1 MCTLGARWETPCG
14 ETTMPEQEE
23 EIGAR
28 ARLKEAEDAVRSQPA
43 AAMRLSTFLRAFER
57 KGKLSRK
64 DRLRIVEQSLLLL
77 NMNYVHL
84 PLKRAMHAVDP
95 IQRLKLLR
103 FRLLEMK
110 ESEMPSEMRF
120 HQRMMEIFASTR
132 DLHTMYLLPAPFK
145 DHVAYLP
152 FLIEQYFERNGKT
165 ARVEK
170 FTVSRV
176 VKEFYQSIPN
186 AGPEVLSFEAGVE
199 VLYWNGVPI
208 RRAIELNGESQAGSN
223 IDARFARGL
232 DNLTIRPLET
242 SLPPDEI
249 WVNVTYRSRTG
260 KIFTLNQEWLV
271 HGPGA
276 AGTPALASKSTRKKR
291 AAIDIKKTKINQLR
305 KTLFVPRSVPVRKSL
320 QHILYA
326 ETRTVDGREFGYIR
340 LFSFDVDDPDEF
352 VRDFARVIKSDGFPQ
367 EGLII
372 DVRGNGG
379 GKIRAGER
387 LLQLFTP
394 RRIKP
399 ELFEFLNTP
408 LNLDVCRLA
417 PKSWQLD
424 QWAESIAESVVTG
437 STYSS
442 GFPLNSE
449 ESCNDI
455 GQTYYGPVVLITD
468 ALSYSTTDMFAAGF
482 QDNEIGEILGT
493 SDNTGAGGANV
504 WWYQDLVNAVSDSP
518 HSPFKP
524 LPKGA
529 DILLAVRR
537 SIRVGRHAGR
547 PLEELGIIPDQR
559 HHMTKRDVLNSNEDL
574 VARAAKILAK
584 KPVYALSVKPFTPK
598 KGARG
603 IIVTA
608 VSKILSSDSDK
619 KISRLDVYLG
629 GRPYKSF
636 DARDGAIQARRI
648 TLGRSG
654 GRKAELLLEARDS
667 ANNLVAVC
675 RRAR

>member
-1 MCTLGARWETPCG
+1 
-14 ETTMPEQEE
+14 MPEQKE

-152 FLIEQYFERNGKT
+152 FLIEQYFERNGKG

-170 FTVSRV
+170 FMVSRV

-249 WVNVTYRSRTG
+249 WVNVTYRSRIG

-271 HGPGA
+271 HGTGA

-379 GKIRAGER
+379 GRIRAGER

-482 QDNEIGEILGT
+482 QDNEIGEVLGT

-504 WWYQDLVNAVSDSP
+504 WWYQDLVNAVSDNP

-547 PLEELGIIPDQR
+547 PLEELGIIPDHR
-559 HHMTKRDVLNSNEDL
+559 HHMTTRDVLNSNEDL
-574 VARAAKILAK
+574 IARAAKILAK

-598 KGARG
+598 EGARG

-608 VSKILSSDSDK
+608 VSKILSPDNGK

-629 GRPYKSF
+629 GRPYKSV
-636 DARDGAIQARRI
+636 DARDGAIHARRI

-667 ANNLVAVC
+667 ANNLVAVY
-675 RRAR
+675 RRAH

>member
-1 MCTLGARWETPCG
+1 MADQDMET
-14 ETTMPEQEE
+14 
-23 EIGAR
+23 GAR
-28 ARLKEAEDAVRSQPA
+28 ARLQEVQLA
-43 AAMRLSTFLRAFER
+43 APMRLSTFLKAFKR
-57 KGKLSRK
+57 KGRLSRR
-64 DRLRIVEQSLLLL
+64 DRLRIVEQALLLL

-110 ESEMPSEMRF
+110 ESDLPSEMQF

-152 FLIEQYFERNGKT
+152 FLIEQYFERNKDGE
-165 ARVEK
+165 RVEK
-170 FTVSRV
+170 FMVSRV

-186 AGPEVLSFEAGVE
+186 PGEEVLSFEPGVE
-199 VLYWNGVPI
+199 VLFWNGVPI
-208 RRAIELNGESQAGSN
+208 NRAIELNGESQAGSN

-242 SLPPDEI
+242 SLPPDEV
-249 WVNVTYRSRTG
+249 WVNITYRSKTG
-260 KIFTLNQEWLV
+260 KTLTLNQEWLV
-271 HGPGA
+271 HTTGA
-276 AGTPALASKSTRKKR
+276 AGTPQLASKSTRKKR
-291 AAIDIKKTKINQLR
+291 AAIDIKKTKINQVR
-305 KTLFVPRSVPVRKSL
+305 KTLFAPRDVRVRKSL
-320 QHILYA
+320 QHIFHA
-326 ETRTVDGREFGYIR
+326 ESRKVDGREFGYIR

-352 VRDFARVIKSDGFPQ
+352 VKEFARVIKSDEFPQ

-408 LNLDVCRLA
+408 LNLEICRMA
-417 PKSWQLD
+417 PKQWFLS
-424 QWAESIAESVVTG
+424 QWADSIAESVVTG
-437 STYSS
+437 ATYSS

-468 ALSYSTTDMFAAGF
+468 ALSYSTTDIFAAGF
-482 QDNEIGEILGT
+482 QDNEIGEVLGT

-504 WWYQDLVNAVSDSP
+504 WWYEDLIKAVGN
-518 HSPFKP
+518 HHRSPFRP
-524 LPKGA
+524 LPRGA
-529 DILLAVRR
+529 DMLVAVRR

-547 PLEELGIIPDQR
+547 PLEELGIVPDQR
-559 HHMTKRDVLNSNEDL
+559 HYMTKRDVLNRNDDL
-574 VARAAKILAK
+574 IKRAGRSLKS
-584 KPVYALSVKPFTPK
+584 KPVYALSVKPFTLK
-598 KGARG
+598 EGSFG
-603 IIVTA
+603 LVITA
-608 VSKILSSDSDK
+608 VSRLEPRNSRS
-619 KISRLDVYLG
+619 KISRLDLSVN
-629 GRPYKSF
+629 GRPCKSF
-636 DARDGAIQARRI
+636 DAKDGSIRARRVI
-648 TLGRSG
+648 LGSSD
-654 GRKAELLLEARDS
+654 RKTELLLEARDG
-667 ANNLVAVC
+667 ANNLVAVY
-675 RRAR
+675 RRKL

>member
-1 MCTLGARWETPCG
+1 MAAKIEET
-14 ETTMPEQEE
+14 
-23 EIGAR
+23 GAR
-28 ARLKEAEDAVRSQPA
+28 AKLTEAEA
-43 AAMRLSTFLRAFER
+43 AAGSDLAAITPLSSFLKACEKRS
-57 KGKLSRK
+57 GLSRR
-64 DRLRIVEQSLLLL
+64 DRLRIVDQALLLL

-103 FRLLEMK
+103 FRLLETK
-110 ESEMPSEMRF
+110 DSELPSERAF

-132 DLHTMYLLPAPFK
+132 DLHTMYLLPAPLK

-152 FLIEQYFERNGKT
+152 FLIEQYFERNEKGER
-165 ARVEK
+165 AEK
-170 FTVSRV
+170 FMISRV

-186 AGPEVLSFEAGVE
+186 AGPEALAFEPGVDVLF
-199 VLYWNGVPI
+199 WNGVPI

-242 SLPPDEI
+242 SLPPDEF
-249 WVNVTYRSRTG
+249 WVNITYRSRTG
-260 KIFTLNQEWLV
+260 NIFTLKQDWLV
-271 HGPGA
+271 HKTGA
-276 AGTPALASKSTRKKR
+276 AGMPQVASKSTRKKR
-291 AAIDIKKTKINQLR
+291 AAIDIKKTKINQVR
-305 KTLFVPRSVPVRKSL
+305 KTLFVPRNVPVRKSL
-320 QHILYA
+320 QNILYA
-326 ETRTVDGREFGYIR
+326 ETRNVDGREFGYIR

-352 VRDFARVIKSDGFPQ
+352 VKDFAQVIKSDGFPQ

-408 LNLDVCRLA
+408 LNLEICRLA

-424 QWAESIAESVVTG
+424 QWAESISESVVTG
-437 STYSS
+437 ATYSS

-482 QDNEIGEILGT
+482 QDNEIGEVLGT

-504 WWYQDLVNAVSDSP
+504 WWYQDLVNAVKANP

-524 LPKGA
+524 LPRGA

-547 PLEELGIIPDQR
+547 PLEELGIVPDRR
-559 HHMTKRDVLNSNEDL
+559 HHMTKRDVLKRNDDL
-574 VARAAKILAK
+574 IRRAARILK
-584 KPVYALSVKPFTPK
+584 RKPVYSLSVKALAQK
-598 KGARG
+598 EGARG
-603 IIVTA
+603 IVVTA
-608 VSKILSSDSDK
+608 LSKIEPPDSAK
-619 KISRLDVYLG
+619 NISRLDVYVND
-629 GRPYKSF
+629 RPYKSL
-636 DARDGAIQARRI
+636 DASDGSIQARRI
-648 TLGRSG
+648 TLAKRGN
-654 GRKAELLLEARDS
+654 RKVELRLETRDGT
-667 ANNLVAVC
+667 NNLVAVH
-675 RRAR
+675 RRTI

>member
-1 MCTLGARWETPCG
+1 
-14 ETTMPEQEE
+14 MPKKE

-28 ARLKEAEDAVRSQPA
+28 ARLQEAVDAVRSQQA
-43 AAMRLSTFLRAFER
+43 ATMRLSSFLKTSER
-57 KGKLSRK
+57 KGRLSRR
-64 DRLRIVEQSLLLL
+64 DRLRIVEQALLLL

-103 FRLLEMK
+103 FRLLGMK
-110 ESEMPSEMRF
+110 EGELPGEMQF
-120 HQRMMEIFASTR
+120 HQRMLEIFASTR

-152 FLIEQYFERNGKT
+152 FLIEQYFERNKKGE
-165 ARVEK
+165 RVEK
-170 FTVSRV
+170 FMVSRV
-176 VKEFYQSIPN
+176 VKEFYQSIPD
-186 AGPEVLSFEAGVE
+186 AGPEALAFEPGVE

-208 RRAIELNGESQAGSN
+208 KRAIELNGESQAGSN

-242 SLPPDEI
+242 SLPPDET
-249 WVNVTYRSRTG
+249 WVNITYRSRTG
-260 KIFTLNQEWLV
+260 KNFTLKQEWLV
-271 HGPGA
+271 HKTGA
-276 AGTPALASKSTRKKR
+276 AGTPPLASKSTRKKR
-291 AAIDIKKTKINQLR
+291 AAIDIKKTKINQVR
-305 KTLFVPRSVPVRKSL
+305 KTLFVPRNVHVRKSL

-326 ETRTVDGREFGYIR
+326 ETRKVDGREFGYIR
-340 LFSFDVDDPDEF
+340 LFSFDVDDSDQF
-352 VRDFARVIKSDGFPQ
+352 VKDFAQVIKSDGFPQ

-394 RRIKP
+394 RKIKP

-408 LNLDVCRLA
+408 LNLDICRLA

-424 QWAESIAESVVTG
+424 RWAESIAESVVTG
-437 STYSS
+437 ATYSS

-449 ESCNDI
+449 GSCNDI
-455 GQTYYGPVVLITD
+455 GQIYYGPVILITD

-504 WWYQDLVNAVSDSP
+504 WWYQHLVNAVKDTP

-524 LPKGA
+524 LPRGA
-529 DILLAVRR
+529 DMLLAVRR

-547 PLEELGIIPDQR
+547 PLEELGIVPDER
-559 HHMTKRDVLNSNEDL
+559 HYMTGRDVLELNDDL
-574 VARAAKILAK
+574 IARAARILTK
-584 KPVYALSVKPFTPK
+584 KPVYALSVKAFSRTE
-598 KGARG
+598 GTRG
-603 IIVTA
+603 IVVTA
-608 VSKILSSDSDK
+608 SSKIEPPDDGK
-619 KISRLDVYLG
+619 NISHLDVYVND
-629 GRPYKSF
+629 RPYKSL
-636 DARDGAIQARRI
+636 DAKDGSIQARRI
-648 TLGRSG
+648 TLAKRGSG
-654 GRKAELLLEARDS
+654 KIELRLEARDGT
-667 ANNLVAVC
+667 NNLVAVY
-675 RRAR
+675 RRTL

>member
-1 MCTLGARWETPCG
+1 MPRWEPPPG
-14 ETTMPEQEE
+14 EKTMPEQEE

-43 AAMRLSTFLRAFER
+43 AAMRLSSFLRAFER
-57 KGKLSRK
+57 KGRLSRK

-110 ESEMPSEMRF
+110 ESEMPSEMQF

-145 DHVAYLP
+145 DHIAYLP
-152 FLIEQYFERNGKT
+152 FLIEQYFERNRKRP
-165 ARVEK
+165 RVEK
-170 FTVSRV
+170 FMVSRV
-176 VKEFYQSIPN
+176 VGEFQQSIPN
-186 AGPEVLSFEAGVE
+186 AGPEALAFEPGVE

-208 RRAIELNGESQAGSN
+208 KRAIELNGESQAGSN
-223 IDARFARGL
+223 VDARFARGL

-242 SLPPDEI
+242 SLPPDEA
-249 WVNVTYRSRTG
+249 WVNVTYRSRKG
-260 KIFTLNQEWLV
+260 KILTLKQEWLV
-271 HGPGA
+271 HKTGA
-276 AGTPALASKSTRKKR
+276 AGTAPLASKSTRKKR

-305 KTLFVPRSVPVRKSL
+305 KTLFVPRDVPVRKSL
-320 QHILYA
+320 QRILYA
-326 ETRTVDGREFGYIR
+326 ETRIVDGREFGYIR

-352 VRDFARVIKSDGFPQ
+352 VSDFARVIKSDGFPQ

-379 GKIRAGER
+379 GRIRAGER

-394 RRIKP
+394 RRVKP

-408 LNLDVCRLA
+408 LNLEICRLA

-455 GQTYYGPVVLITD
+455 GQIYYGPVVLITD
-468 ALSYSTTDMFAAGF
+468 ALSYSTTDIFAAGF
-482 QDNEIGEILGT
+482 QDNEIGEVLGT

-504 WWYQDLVNAVSDSP
+504 WWYQDLVNAVRDNP

-537 SIRVGRHAGR
+537 SIRGGRHAGR

-559 HHMTKRDVLNSNEDL
+559 HHMTKRDVLNNNEDL
-574 VARAAKILAK
+574 IARAARILTK
-584 KPVYALSVKPFTPK
+584 KPVYALSVRLFTDK
-598 KGARG
+598 QGARG
-603 IIVTA
+603 IVITA
-608 VSKILSSDSDK
+608 TSKILPPDNGK
-619 KISRLDVYLG
+619 NISRLDVYVG

-636 DARDGAIQARRI
+636 DARDGAIHARRI
-648 TLGRSG
+648 TLGRSRS
-654 GRKAELLLEARDS
+654 RKAELLLEARDS
-667 ANNLVAVC
+667 ANNLVAVY

>member
-1 MCTLGARWETPCG
+1 MARRETTAG
-14 ETTMPEQEE
+14 DKTMPEQRE

-28 ARLKEAEDAVRSQPA
+28 ARLKEAGDAVISQPA

-152 FLIEQYFERNGKT
+152 FLIEQYFERNGKD

-170 FTVSRV
+170 FMVSRV
-176 VKEFYQSIPN
+176 VEEFYQSIPN

-271 HGPGA
+271 HGTGA

-305 KTLFVPRSVPVRKSL
+305 KILFVPRSVPVRKSL

-379 GKIRAGER
+379 GRIRAGER

-408 LNLDVCRLA
+408 LNLDVCRMA

-468 ALSYSTTDMFAAGF
+468 ALSYSPTDMFAAGF
-482 QDNEIGEILGT
+482 QDNEIGEVLGA

-504 WWYQDLVNAVSDSP
+504 WWYQDLVNAVSDNP

-574 VARAAKILAK
+574 IARAAKILAK

-598 KGARG
+598 EGTLG

-608 VSKILSSDSDK
+608 VSKILSPDSRK
-619 KISRLDVYLG
+619 KISRLDVYVG

-636 DARDGAIQARRI
+636 DARDGAIHARRI

-667 ANNLVAVC
+667 ANNLVAVY
-675 RRAR
+675 RRTR